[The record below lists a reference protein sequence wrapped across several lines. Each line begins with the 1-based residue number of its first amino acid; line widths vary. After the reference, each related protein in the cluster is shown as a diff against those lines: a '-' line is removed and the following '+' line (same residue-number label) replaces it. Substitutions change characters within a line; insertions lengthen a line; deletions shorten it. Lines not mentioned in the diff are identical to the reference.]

1 MEKQQT
7 FNDGV
12 LSVYAL
18 ENDSQEGDMPKAKLV
33 LKAKEIRY
41 EERVAG
47 AKRFWTAKQSKVTV
61 SKLLRIPQAIN
72 LVEGNVVVP
81 IDEKQYEIVQVQTIN
96 ETCPPCYDLS
106 LERISEFYDFA

>member
-12 LSVYAL
+12 LSIYAL
-18 ENDSQEGDMPKAKLV
+18 ENDAQEGDMPNNKLV
-33 LKAKEIRY
+33 LKADGIRY

-47 AKRFWTAKQSKVTV
+47 AKRFWSAKQSKVTV

-72 LVEGNVVVP
+72 LEEGNVVIP
-81 IDEKQYEIVQVQTIN
+81 IDKKQYEIVQIQTIN

-106 LERISEFYDFA
+106 LERVGESYDFA